1 MYSRFKRT
9 LRILEHFFARSG
21 DHNALTIFGAS
32 MQVGDLV
39 VQVGWEADGAGIVLS
54 TRAQRYATVL
64 WPGGEAEM
72 LLSDL
77 EVISASR

>member
-1 MYSRFKRT
+1 
-9 LRILEHFFARSG
+9 
-21 DHNALTIFGAS
+21 

-64 WPGGEAEM
+64 WPGGEVEM

-77 EVISASR
+77 EVINASR

>member
-1 MYSRFKRT
+1 MK
-9 LRILEHFFARSG
+9 
-21 DHNALTIFGAS
+21 
-32 MQVGDLV
+32 VGSLV

-64 WPGGEAEM
+64 WPGGEVEM

-77 EVISASR
+77 EVISESR

>member
-1 MYSRFKRT
+1 
-9 LRILEHFFARSG
+9 
-21 DHNALTIFGAS
+21 

-39 VQVGWEADGAGIVLS
+39 VQKMWEADGVGLVIS

-64 WPGGEAEM
+64 WPGGEVEM

-77 EVISASR
+77 EVVSASR